1 MIDNARLEAVLRA
14 RLSGFEKLVSCDRL
28 SAGASRETYRLHVV
42 MHGAERKL
50 ALRRAEGE
58 GASTMSAGPGL
69 EGEAKLFAAARDAG
83 VPGPEVLLVL
93 RPEDGLGAG
102 FFMEWIS
109 GETLGGKIARAPE
122 FAEVRKTLAR
132 QCGEILAR
140 LHKVDVKASGLDKML
155 EVLTPEAFVR
165 RTYERY
171 LALGT
176 PQPMIDFAAQ
186 WLLHNLPKQHASA
199 LVHSDYRN
207 GNLIVD
213 PEKGVVAV
221 LDWELAHI
229 GDPMRD
235 LGWLVTRSWRFGVAE
250 KAVGGFGDLDDLIAG
265 YESVAGGTVD
275 RAAVRFWELFGSF
288 WWAVSTLSMGQSFR
302 DGSEK
307 SLERPVIGR
316 RSSECQIDC
325 VNMLIPGPVDT
336 PETVQRSLS
345 GTDLPRTDELLAGV
359 RDFLKGEAAPALN
372 GRNQFLARVAANS
385 IDIALRD
392 LALGPEASRR
402 ESEALEQIL
411 GAAGALQEL
420 REKLC
425 VAIRSGGIDVGRE
438 DLHAYLR
445 QSVYAQVMIDQPG
458 YAGAIEAGKRA

>member
-1 MIDNARLEAVLRA
+1 MIDNQRLEATLKQ
-14 RLSGFEKLVSCDRL
+14 LPGFERLISCDRL
-28 SAGASRETYRLHVV
+28 SAGASRETYRLQVV
-42 MHGAERKL
+42 MEGAERKL

-58 GASTMSAGPGL
+58 GVSAMSAGPVL
-69 EGEAKLFAAARDAG
+69 AGEAKLFAAARSAG

-93 RPEDGLGAG
+93 KPEDGLGAG

-109 GETLGGKIARAPE
+109 GETLGGKIAKAPE
-122 FAEVRKTLAR
+122 FAEVRKTLAH

-140 LHKVDVKASGLDKML
+140 LHKVDVKASGLDQML
-155 EVLTPEAFVR
+155 EVLSPEAFVQ

-176 PQPMIDFAAQ
+176 PQPMIDYTAQ
-186 WLLHNLPKQHASA
+186 WLLANLPKQNRMA

-213 PEKGVVAV
+213 PDKGVVAV

-250 KAVGGFGDLDDLIAG
+250 KEVGGFGDLDDLIAG
-265 YESVAGGTVD
+265 YESVAGETVD

-325 VNMLIPGPVDT
+325 VNMLIPGPVDK
-336 PETVQRSLS
+336 PAAVQRSLS

-359 RDFLKGEAAPALN
+359 RDFLKTDAAQALS

-385 IDIALRD
+385 IDIVLRD
-392 LALGPEASRR
+392 LALGPEASRW
-402 ESEALEQIL
+402 ESEQLARLT
-411 GAAGALQEL
+411 GASGSLSEL

-425 VAIRSGGIDVGRE
+425 LAIRAGTIDARRA
-438 DLHAYLR
+438 DLHDYLR

-458 YAGAIEAGKRA
+458 YAGAITAGKQG

>member
-1 MIDNARLEAVLRA
+1 MIDNTKLEATLK
-14 RLSGFEKLVSCDRL
+14 RLPGFERLVSCDRL
-28 SAGASRETYRLHVV
+28 SAGASRETYRLQVV
-42 MHGAERKL
+42 MQGVERKL

-58 GASTMSAGPGL
+58 GVSAMSAGPGL
-69 EGEAKLFAAARDAG
+69 GGEAKLFAAAREAG

-140 LHKVDVKASGLDKML
+140 LHAVDVKASGLDAML
-155 EVLTPEAFVR
+155 EVLSPEAFVQ

-171 LALGT
+171 LLLGT
-176 PQPMIDFAAQ
+176 PQPMIDFAAR
-186 WLLHNLPKQHASA
+186 WLLGNLPTGNRMA

-213 PEKGVVAV
+213 PDKGVVAV

-250 KAVGGFGDLDDLIAG
+250 KEVGGFGDLDDLVAG
-265 YESVAGGTVD
+265 YESVSGEKVD

-302 DGSEK
+302 DGSET

-325 VNMLIPGPVDT
+325 VNMLIPGPVDK
-336 PETVQRSLS
+336 PEAVQRSLS

-359 RDFLKGEAAPALN
+359 REFLKGEAAPALS

-385 IDIALRD
+385 LDIVLRD

-402 ESEALEQIL
+402 EMEALGQL
-411 GAAGALQEL
+411 VGGSRSLSKA
-420 REKLC
+420 RETLC
-425 VAIRSGGIDVGRE
+425 RAIRFGEIDLQRA

-458 YAGAIEAGKRA
+458 YAGAVEAAKHG

>member
-1 MIDNARLEAVLRA
+1 ME
-14 RLSGFEKLVSCDRL
+14 
-28 SAGASRETYRLHVV
+28 
-42 MHGAERKL
+42 GAERKL
-50 ALRRAEGE
+50 ALRRAEGD
-58 GASTMSAGPGL
+58 GTSAMSAGPGL
-69 EGEAKLFAAARDAG
+69 AGEAKLFAAARDAG

-93 RPEDGLGAG
+93 QPEDGLGAG

-109 GETLGGKIARAPE
+109 GETLGGRIARAPE
-122 FAEVRKTLAR
+122 FAEVRKTLAH

-140 LHKVDVKASGLDKML
+140 LHKVDVKASGLDQML
-155 EVLTPEAFVR
+155 EVLSPEAFVQ

-171 LALGT
+171 LLLGT
-176 PQPMIDFAAQ
+176 PQPMIDYTAQ
-186 WLLHNLPKQHASA
+186 WLLANLPKSKRMT

-213 PEKGVVAV
+213 SEKGVVAV

-250 KAVGGFGDLDDLIAG
+250 KEVGGFGDLDDLISG
-265 YESVAGGTVD
+265 YESVGGGTVD

-325 VNMLIPGPVDT
+325 VNMLIPGPV
-336 PETVQRSLS
+336 PVPAPVQQSLS
-345 GTDLPRTDELLAGV
+345 GTDLPRTDELLSGV
-359 RDFLKGEAAPALN
+359 RDFLKGEAAGALS

-385 IDIALRD
+385 IDIVLRE
-392 LALGPEASRR
+392 LALGPEASLR
-402 ESEALEQIL
+402 EREALAHL
-411 GAAGALQEL
+411 TGATGDVVDV
-420 REKLC
+420 RERLC
-425 VAIRSGGIDVGRE
+425 RAIRFGEIDMGRA
-438 DLHAYLR
+438 DLHDYLR
-445 QSVYAQVMIDQPG
+445 TSVYAQVMIDQPG
-458 YAGAIEAGKRA
+458 YAGAIEAGKQA

>member
-1 MIDNARLEAVLRA
+1 MIDTDKLEATLK
-14 RLSGFEKLVSCDRL
+14 RLPGFERLVSCDRL

-42 MHGAERKL
+42 MQGAERKL

-69 EGEAKLFAAARDAG
+69 SGEAKLFAAARAAG

-93 RPEDGLGAG
+93 KPEDGLGAG

-122 FAEVRKTLAR
+122 FAGVRKTLAH

-140 LHKVDVKASGLDKML
+140 LHAVDVKASGLDRML
-155 EVLTPEAFVR
+155 ERLTPETFVQ

-176 PQPMIDFAAQ
+176 PQPMIDFTAR
-186 WLLHNLPKQHASA
+186 WLFANLPTQHTSA

-213 PEKGVVAV
+213 PKAGVVAV

-250 KAVGGFGDLDDLIAG
+250 KEVGGFGDLDDLIAG
-265 YESVAGGTVD
+265 YEAVSGSTVD

-302 DGSEK
+302 DGSET

-325 VNMLIPGPVDT
+325 VNMLIPGPVDK
-336 PETVQRSLS
+336 PVAVQKSLS
-345 GTDLPRTDELLAGV
+345 GSDLPRTDELLAGV
-359 RDFLKGEAAPALN
+359 RDFLKTDAAQAMS

-385 IDIALRD
+385 IDIVLRD
-392 LALGPEASRR
+392 LALGPEASRW
-402 ESEALEQIL
+402 EKEQLEGL
-411 GAAGALQEL
+411 VSAEGSLPEL

-425 VAIRSGGIDVGRE
+425 FAIRSGGIDPGRA
-438 DLHAYLR
+438 DLQAYLR
-445 QSVYAQVMIDQPG
+445 QSTYAQVMIDQPG
-458 YAGAIEAGKRA
+458 YAGAVEAGKHR

>member
-1 MIDNARLEAVLRA
+1 MIDNTKLEATLK
-14 RLSGFEKLVSCDRL
+14 RLPGFERLVSCDRL
-28 SAGASRETYRLHVV
+28 SAGASRETYRLQVV
-42 MHGAERKL
+42 MQGAERKL

-58 GASTMSAGPGL
+58 GVSTMSAGPGL
-69 EGEAKLFAAARDAG
+69 GGEAKLFAAARRAG

-93 RPEDGLGAG
+93 QPEDGLGAG

-122 FAEVRKTLAR
+122 FAEVRKTLAH

-140 LHKVDVKASGLDKML
+140 LHKVDVKASGLDQML
-155 EVLTPEAFVR
+155 EQLTPETFVQ

-171 LALGT
+171 LALET
-176 PQPMIDFAAQ
+176 PQPMIDFTAR
-186 WLLHNLPKQHASA
+186 WLLANLPKQHASA

-213 PEKGVVAV
+213 PEQGVVAV

-250 KAVGGFGDLDDLIAG
+250 KEVGGFGDLDDLIAG
-265 YESVAGGTVD
+265 YESVAGETVD
-275 RAAVRFWELFGSF
+275 RSAVRFWELFGSF

-302 DGSEK
+302 DGSET

-325 VNMLIPGPVDT
+325 VNMLIPGPVDK
-336 PETVQRSLS
+336 PEVVQRSLS
-345 GTDLPRTDELLAGV
+345 GTDLPRTDELLTGV
-359 RDFLKGEAAPALN
+359 REFLKGEAAPALS

-392 LALGPEASRR
+392 LALGPEASRQ
-402 ESEALEQIL
+402 ESAALQAMMQ
-411 GAAGALQEL
+411 AAGTLSEL

-425 VAIRSGGIDVGRE
+425 LAIRSGGMDTGRT

-458 YAGAIEAGKRA
+458 YAGAVEAGKRG